1 LGVALFAAAALSTPA
16 LAVVAQ
22 SVSVSFDPTPDQ
34 VANGDSVQQISG
46 VSDLNGPITDAIAA
60 SIVGN
65 GFSAVGS
72 VGPFGDLGMEGR
84 ASVVGQMR
92 AQVDIGSNDFIN
104 LFATP
109 REARLNFIIDGG
121 EFNFIAGDGS
131 DLRVVLTIEMDRD
144 TVFQTG
150 FRLTTGADIINPE
163 FDLIGQDIGFIRPR
177 PTTVEVPFAFGSVS
191 LGLIQPNQRF
201 SVDYQMSILADI
213 EGFAEVVNFA
223 FSDPFNVS
231 GFGEFPTVTFSDDV
245 QAVPL
250 PPTAP
255 LLLGALAAAG
265 LVGRRRARACAP
277 PSDAVR

>member
-1 LGVALFAAAALSTPA
+1 MRLSFHAKSARHAAVLGLAMFAVAALPETA
-16 LAVVAQ
+16 RAVIVQ
-22 SVSVSFDPTPDQ
+22 EVGVSFDPTPDQ
-34 VANGDSVQQISG
+34 VANGDGALQIRG
-46 VSDLNGPITDAIAA
+46 VTDLNGPITDAITA

-92 AQVDIGSNDFIN
+92 AQVDIESNDFVN

-121 EFNFIAGDGS
+121 EFNFIAGAGS
-131 DLRVVLTIEMDRD
+131 DLRMALTIAMDRD

-150 FRLTTGADIINPE
+150 FRLTTGADIVNPE

-177 PTTVEVPFAFGSVS
+177 STSVEIPFAFGSVS

-201 SVDYQMSILADI
+201 SVSYQASIIANI

-223 FSDPFNVS
+223 FS
-231 GFGEFPTVTFSDDV
+231 
-245 QAVPL
+245 
-250 PPTAP
+250 
-255 LLLGALAAAG
+255 
-265 LVGRRRARACAP
+265 
-277 PSDAVR
+277 